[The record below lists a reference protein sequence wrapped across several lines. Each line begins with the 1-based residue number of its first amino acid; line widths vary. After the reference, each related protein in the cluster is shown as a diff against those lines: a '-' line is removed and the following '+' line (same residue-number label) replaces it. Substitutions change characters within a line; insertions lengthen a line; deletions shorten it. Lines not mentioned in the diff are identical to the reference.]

1 MMPTLYL
8 FIRAKFHII
17 AQVVKAELVVCAV
30 RNIARVCGF
39 ALGVVVFSAYDH
51 AGAKP

>member
-1 MMPTLYL
+1 MMPALHL

-17 AQVVKAELVVCAV
+17 AQIVKAELVVCAV
-30 RNIARVCGF
+30 GDVARVCSL

-51 AGAKP
+51 TGAKP